1 TAPLPAPDDR
11 YPGVSLAGG
20 ASLAI
25 ARGSGR
31 KEAAWQ
37 LVEFL
42 SEPAQQAAFY
52 RLTGDLPARRTAWV
66 DEGLASQPHARAFWI
81 QLQSVHSTP
90 KIPEWE
96 RIAGKISQYSEAA
109 VRGDMTL
116 DRALAALDR
125 DVDNVLEK
133 RRWLMGAAGR

>member
-1 TAPLPAPDDR
+1 M
-11 YPGVSLAGG
+11 
-20 ASLAI
+20 
-25 ARGSGR
+25 
-31 KEAAWQ
+31 
-37 LVEFL
+37 EFL
-42 SEPAQQAAFY
+42 SEPVQQATFY

-66 DEGLASQPHARAFWI
+66 DEGLASQPHAQAFWI

-96 RIAGKISQYSEAA
+96 RIAAKISQYSEAA
-109 VRGDMTL
+109 IRGDLTI
-116 DRALAALDR
+116 DQALAGLDR